1 MPRILFLAFVGLC
14 LSGALAAAPVVVLND
29 PPKGES
35 TVNLRH
41 ETPASCAM
49 PSVGD
54 CGSCAVTCRVAE
66 AATCKPGKA
75 TSAQAGA
82 SCLREPAC
90 KCQAAQ
96 P

>member
-1 MPRILFLAFVGLC
+1 MPRTLLVVLAGLWMS
-14 LSGALAAAPVVVLND
+14 LVQAAAPLVVLND

-54 CGSCAVTCRVAE
+54 CGSCAVTCRVGE

-75 TSAQAGA
+75 ASAQAGA

-90 KCQAAQ
+90 RCQAAQ

>member
-1 MPRILFLAFVGLC
+1 MLKRFASPLLLAF
-14 LSGALAAAPVVVLND
+14 ATATQAAPPLVVVND

-35 TVNLRH
+35 TINLRQ

-54 CGSCAVTCRVAE
+54 CGSCAVACRVGE
-66 AATCKPGKA
+66 AAICKPGKA
-75 TSAQAGA
+75 AGQEPGA

-90 KCQAAQ
+90 RCEAAGR
-96 P
+96 